1 VVVSGCGSEDT
12 PVEEMI
18 RSKAWSMTEAKEL
31 VMQMQ
36 HKKFTGKFFVRNLSF
51 ACV

>member
-18 RSKAWSMTEAKEL
+18 RSNAWSMTEAKE
-31 VMQMQ
+31 
-36 HKKFTGKFFVRNLSF
+36 HYDGSDNSW
-51 ACV
+51 